1 MPLMA
6 FKPPG
11 CCVSRYVPGPSVSRH
26 SGPPATLR
34 SMAPTTRCTVA
45 ALVFCLLPAAADTHH
60 GRVVAVTDGDTIKI
74 LAADNHQGRIRLA
87 DRAKARQVEVSNH
100 VTVNISVDNYLPI

>member
-1 MPLMA
+1 MSRGTFPARVSHVTADHLL
-6 FKPPG
+6 P
-11 CCVSRYVPGPSVSRH
+11 CVAWLP
-26 SGPPATLR
+26 PPAAQSPPSL
-34 SMAPTTRCTVA
+34 S
-45 ALVFCLLPAAADTHH
+45 AAATADTLH